1 MDWLILEPFQA
12 SFMQRGLIAGLLA
25 VTTCSVVGT
34 WVILRSLSFMGDAL
48 AHGVIPGI
56 AVAYLIGFD
65 LTIGAAIGAAVM
77 VAGVTLVGRHARLP
91 EDAGIGLLFVGMLGL
106 GVIII
111 SRAGSFAVDLTGF
124 LFGAVLGVTWNDIWT
139 QGVAAVIV
147 VVASVL
153 FYRAFLVLSFDER
166 KAQIMGFNPQI
177 TRVALLGL
185 IALAVVASFRTIGS
199 LLVFG
204 LLVAPPATASLLA
217 RRVPVM
223 MAVGSG
229 IGAFAVS
236 AGLLLSYHYNL
247 AAGATMSTFA
257 VAQFFVVL
265 LVKELASAVG
275 RAVRGSSAGGGPPAS
290 GPGEVA
296 SAA

>member
-1 MDWLILEPFQA
+1 VDWLIWEPFQA
-12 SFMQRGLIAGLLA
+12 TFMQRGLIAGLLA
-25 VTTCSVVGT
+25 VVTCSVVGT

-56 AVAYLIGFD
+56 AIAYLVGFD
-65 LTIGAAIGAAVM
+65 LTIGAALGAVVM

-111 SRAGSFAVDLTGF
+111 SRAGSFAVDLTSF
-124 LFGAVLGVTWNDIWT
+124 LFGAVLGVTWGDIRI
-139 QGVAAVIV
+139 QAVAAVIV
-147 VVASVL
+147 ALASL
-153 FYRAFLVLSFDER
+153 LLYRAFLVLSFDDR
-166 KAQIMGFNPQI
+166 KAQIMGFSPQT
-177 TRVALLGL
+177 TRIALLGL

-204 LLVAPPATASLLA
+204 LLVAPPATASLLV
-217 RRVPVM
+217 RRVPAM
-223 MAVGSG
+223 MTAGVA
-229 IGAFAVS
+229 IGAVAVYV
-236 AGLLLSYHYNL
+236 GLLLSYHYDL
-247 AAGATMSTFA
+247 AAGAAMSTVA

-265 LVKELASAVG
+265 LIKEVAAAFRRATRTSA
-275 RAVRGSSAGGGPPAS
+275 AGGEP
-290 GPGEVA
+290 PGEIP

>member
-1 MDWLILEPFQA
+1 VEWLLLEPFSA

-25 VTTCSVVGT
+25 VITCSVVGT

-56 AVAYLIGFD
+56 ALAYMLGFN

-77 VAGVTLVGRHARLP
+77 VAGVTVVARHGRLP

-111 SRAGSFAVDLTGF
+111 SRAGSFAVDLTSF
-124 LFGAVLGVTWNDIWT
+124 LFGAVLGVTWNDIWI
-139 QGVAAVIV
+139 QGVAAAIII
-147 VVASVL
+147 VASVV

-166 KAQIMGFNPQI
+166 KAQIMGFNPHVARI
-177 TRVALLGL
+177 ALLGL

-217 RRVPVM
+217 RRVPAM
-223 MAVGSG
+223 MITAVGV
-229 IGAFAVS
+229 GAASVYV
-236 AGLLLSYHYNL
+236 GLLLSYHFNL
-247 AAGATMSTFA
+247 AAGAAMSTVA
-257 VAQFFVVL
+257 VALFFVVL
-265 LVKELASAVG
+265 LVKEASDSLRRILAQ
-275 RAVRGSSAGGGPPAS
+275 RSSAGALPS
-290 GPGEVA
+290 
-296 SAA
+296 